1 MLSYY
6 IASFTDNSVELKMFL
21 NEEITRLKKEMVNAK
36 NISEIKEDDE
46 MITKTNKI
54 IEKLENFASQNIN
67 EDVLLTVMRTQELV
81 KEIYS
86 DGDSN

>member
-1 MLSYY
+1 
-6 IASFTDNSVELKMFL
+6 MFL
-21 NEEITRLKKEMVNAK
+21 NEEIIRLKKEMVNAK